1 LCFLFLF
8 FLPDDRKAFISRA
21 DVRAVLPFRPEEYAD
36 LAELQALVRLVG
48 PYGVRAIHRET
59 MKFVASNIAPIK
71 EVLALNR
78 KTLSDI
84 NANYSKDVTVH
95 LKALREVD
103 TFINRSI
110 AIGNALQFRQLL
122 LEAQRSVADKDMPF
136 LAHAVDNIFD
146 QVRLVCAVRCGVCAC
161 VRVRCAMCSND
172 CLVGVCYIVVSAKH
186 VHEAGVPGAGLAGDD
201 PRSRPGLGRPG
212 PQGRPLQGHRRAGQ
226 VRVPPPPSSP
236 PTFGQRSDPGGGGW
250 W

>member
-1 LCFLFLF
+1 
-8 FLPDDRKAFISRA
+8 
-21 DVRAVLPFRPEEYAD
+21 VRAVLPFRPEEYAD

-59 MKFVASNIAPIK
+59 MKFVAANIAPIK

-84 NANYSKDVTVH
+84 NGNYTKDVTAH

-136 LAHAVDNIFD
+136 LAHSVGNIFD
-146 QVRLVCAVRCGVCAC
+146 QVRLVVCVCVCGVCVCVCGVC
-161 VRVRCAMCSND
+161 VRCVLM
-172 CLVGVCYIVVSAKH
+172 IVW
-186 VHEAGVPGAGLAGDD
+186 L
-201 PRSRPGLGRPG
+201 
-212 PQGRPLQGHRRAGQ
+212 
-226 VRVPPPPSSP
+226 
-236 PTFGQRSDPGGGGW
+236 
-250 W
+250 